1 MSEQTN
7 SIINIRTN
15 KQIKDTFF
23 RLCKSE
29 NSTATSR
36 INDYMRQ
43 VLRENDL
50 LPNKKK
56 SSIKNNDVNEW
67 REELIRG

>member
-23 RLCKSE
+23 RFCKSE

-36 INDYMRQ
+36 INDYMRT

-50 LPNKKK
+50 LPTKKQ
-56 SSIKNNDVNEW
+56 SPIQNNDVNEW